1 MFLFSVRPAAS
12 GPDDWG
18 LCPSSGRARWA
29 DILSPYHAPAD
40 AHLLGEGKGDN
51 LVSLA
56 AKVFHRNLRNYQ
68 YVGFETLWRDPTPE
82 EQIALKDLLIDEFVA
97 VQAGDYL
104 PLGYLYQGT
113 EAYTI
118 VEQPDGSLTLTQYA
132 LTPVEEW
139 KQLDNPADVPLYREV
154 SSENQMV
161 PASVAKSL
169 YE

>member
-1 MFLFSVRPAAS
+1 MSIPRLLGTPLTPRQPRKRRPSSLGRTRGTTSSTWPHGSLGKICGDTSTFALTTS
-12 GPDDWG
+12 GPLQALTVG
-18 LCPSSGRARWA
+18 ER
-29 DILSPYHAPAD
+29 SP
-40 AHLLGEGKGDN
+40 
-51 LVSLA
+51 
-56 AKVFHRNLRNYQ
+56 Q
-68 YVGFETLWRDPTPE
+68 
-82 EQIALKDLLIDEFVA
+82 
-97 VQAGDYL
+97 
-104 PLGYLYQGT
+104 GYLYQGT

>member
-1 MFLFSVRPAAS
+1 M
-12 GPDDWG
+12 DD
-18 LCPSSGRARWA
+18 
-29 DILSPYHAPAD
+29 
-40 AHLLGEGKGDN
+40 
-51 LVSLA
+51 
-56 AKVFHRNLRNYQ
+56 Q
-68 YVGFETLWRDPTPE
+68 
-82 EQIALKDLLIDEFVA
+82 QIALKDLLIDEFVA

-154 SSENQMV
+154 SSENQIV

-169 YE
+169 YA